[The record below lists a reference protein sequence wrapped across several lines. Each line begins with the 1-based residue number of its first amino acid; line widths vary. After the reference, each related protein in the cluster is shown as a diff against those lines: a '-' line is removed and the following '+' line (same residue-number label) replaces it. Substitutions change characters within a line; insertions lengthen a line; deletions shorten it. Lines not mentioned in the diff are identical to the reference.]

1 MTSKEYEKWIEE
13 NNLFISKVHYRI
25 KFKDFGLYIL
35 NSYKFNWFPKFFGMK
50 NKYYI
55 ECGINWLGWLLEFQW
70 SK

>member
-1 MTSKEYEKWIEE
+1 MTSKEYEKWIQE

>member
-1 MTSKEYEKWIEE
+1 MTSKEYEKWIKE

-55 ECGINWLGWLLEFQW
+55 ECGVNWLGWILEFQW